1 MADFFI
7 RRPIVAMVIAILTV
21 IVGLVTL
28 KKLPISEYPPVSP
41 TMIQVTTTY
50 RGAAAEAVMES
61 VATPIE
67 SKVNGVDK
75 LLYMQS
81 FNANDGKLTLNVYFD
96 VGTDVDI
103 MQVNAQNRVG
113 QAEAQLPDAVKKEGV
128 VVNRSS
134 PDILMVVALSSPKG
148 TYDAIFLGNYCD
160 INLMDSIK
168 RVRGVGDV
176 KNFTAQDYTMRVW
189 LRPDKL
195 ASLGVTPADVSNA
208 LKEQNA
214 QSPAGRI
221 GAEPAPVGQEMQYN
235 VRALGLLKEPK
246 EFEEVIVRSNPDG
259 SQVKIKDVGRV
270 ELGAQTYDLRA
281 RLNKSPAGAIGIYL
295 APGANAIETA
305 DNVKKILADAKA
317 KFPPDMVYDIT
328 LDSTLPIKA
337 SMDEIVHT
345 LVEAVILVLIVVY
358 VFLQSFR
365 ATIIPMATVPVS
377 LLGAFIMFPA
387 LGFSVNVLTMF
398 GLVLAI
404 GIVVDDAIVVVEAVQ
419 HHLEHGKEPIEATKL
434 AMAEVSGPVIA
445 IGLVLCAVFVPV
457 AGMGGVTGQ
466 LYKQFALTIAV
477 AVVFSVINA
486 LTLSPALCALM
497 LKKPKPGKGPI
508 AAFFRGFNKTFDWLS
523 NKYGNIVG
531 GLARKAT
538 RSMLLL
544 VAVLVGIWL
553 IGKHVP
559 GGFIPDEDKGYLFVA
574 IELPEGASLQRTDEI
589 LKQVEGVVC
598 STKGVRSAVGLAG
611 MNILNSLNFP
621 NAALMFVGLEP
632 WEDRKAPA
640 LHASALAREWTKKF
654 STIPG
659 ARAFAF
665 GPPPLPGYGN
675 VSGFSMQLQDRS
687 GGSIGQLAGYV
698 KQLTEAVAKRPE
710 IGRISTTFN
719 PATPQVKVELDR
731 EKTRTLGIS
740 VDSVFQTLQ
749 AYLSGLYVN
758 DFVRFGRVYKVFV
771 QAESQ
776 FTGKP
781 EDIGQFYVR
790 NNDGKMVP
798 LSTLVKVSKMSG
810 PNVVT
815 RFNLYNAAEI
825 MGAPAPGYSSSQA
838 MKAIEE
844 VMKAMPAETGYEWS
858 GLTLQEKKSEG
869 QAPVIFGMAVLF
881 VFLLLAAQYESWGL
895 PFAVL
900 LATPT
905 VILGTLMGMLF
916 RNFDLNVYAQIGL
929 VMLIGLAAK
938 NAILIVEFAKMRR
951 EEGKEILDAAVEG
964 SKLRLRPILMT
975 SFAFILGCVPLM
987 LATGSGAASR
997 STMGTGVVYGMGIST
1012 VVGLFIIPVC
1022 YVFVQGIVERGKK
1035 PKLATAIIGTPGE
1048 TLAAPH
1054 NGPVRSQTPA
1064 EPAEGKAQP

>member
-21 IVGLVTL
+21 IVGLVSL
-28 KKLPISEYPPVSP
+28 KRLPISEYPPVSP

-81 FNANDGKLTLNVYFD
+81 YNANDGKLTLNVYFD
-96 VGTDVDI
+96 VGTDVDL
-103 MQVNAQNRVG
+103 MQVNTQNRVG
-113 QAEAQLPDAVKKEGV
+113 QAEAQLPEAVKKEGV

-134 PDILMVVALSSPKG
+134 PDILMVVALSSPNK

-160 INLMDSIK
+160 INLVDAIK
-168 RVRGVGDV
+168 RVKGVGDV
-176 KNFTAQDYTMRVW
+176 KNFTAQDYTMRMW
-189 LRPDKL
+189 LRPDRL
-195 ASLGVTPADVSNA
+195 ASLGITPQDISNA
-208 LKEQNA
+208 IKEQNA
-214 QSPAGRI
+214 QAPAGRI
-221 GAEPAPVGQEMQYN
+221 GAEPAPPGQQNQFN
-235 VRALGLLKEPK
+235 VRALGLLKEPR
-246 EFEEVIVRSNPDG
+246 EFEEIIIRSNPDG
-259 SQVKIKDVGRV
+259 SQVKIKDVARV
-270 ELGAQTYDLRA
+270 ELGAQTYDLGA
-281 RLNKSPAGAIGIYL
+281 RLNQKPAGAIGVYL
-295 APGANAIETA
+295 APGANAIQTA
-305 DNVKKILADAKA
+305 DNVREILEEARKQ
-317 KFPPDMVYDIT
+317 FPPDMAYDIT
-328 LDSTLPIKA
+328 LDTTLPIKA
-337 SMDEIVHT
+337 SMEEIVKT
-345 LVEAVILVLIVVY
+345 LEEAVILVLLVVFI
-358 VFLQSFR
+358 FLQSFR
-365 ATIIPMATVPVS
+365 ATIIPMCTVPVS
-377 LLGAFIMFPA
+377 LLGAFIMFPV

-419 HHLEHGKEPIEATKL
+419 HHLEHGKEPVEATRL
-434 AMAEVSGPVIA
+434 AMKEVSGPVVA

-486 LTLSPALCALM
+486 LTLSPALCALL
-497 LKKPKPGKGPI
+497 LKKPTPGRGPI
-508 AAFFRGFNKTFDWLS
+508 AKFFKSFNRAFDWS
-523 NKYGNIVG
+523 STRYGNIVG

-544 VAVLVGIWL
+544 VVVVAGIWL
-553 IGKHVP
+553 LGKFVP
-559 GGFIPDEDKGYLFVA
+559 GGFIPDEDKGFLFVA
-574 IELPEGASLQRTDEI
+574 VELPEGASLQRTDEI
-589 LKQVEGVVC
+589 LKEVEGVVC
-598 STKGVRSAVGLAG
+598 STPGVRSAVGVAG
-611 MNILNSLNFP
+611 MNILNSLSFP

-632 WEDRKAPA
+632 WEERKKPELQAA
-640 LHASALAREWTKKF
+640 ALAREWTRKF
-654 STIPG
+654 AAIPG

-687 GGSIGQLAGYV
+687 GGSIAQLAGYV

-719 PATPQVKVELDR
+719 PSTPQVKVELDR
-731 EKTRTLGIS
+731 EKARTLGVT

-758 DFVRFGRVYKVFV
+758 DFVRFGRVYKVFL
-771 QAESQ
+771 QAEPQ
-776 FTGKP
+776 FTDKP
-781 EDIGQFYVR
+781 DKIGQFYVR
-790 NNDGKMVP
+790 NSDGGMVP
-798 LSTLVKVSKMSG
+798 LSTLVKISKMSG
-810 PNVVT
+810 PNLVT

-825 MGAPAPGYSSSQA
+825 MGAPAPGYSSGQA
-838 MKAIEE
+838 MKDIEE
-844 VMKAMPAETGYEWS
+844 VMKTMPNETGYEWS

-881 VFLLLAAQYESWGL
+881 VFLLLAAQYESWSL

-905 VILGTLMGMLF
+905 VILGTMVGLLVRHYDM
-916 RNFDLNVYAQIGL
+916 NVYAQVGL

-938 NAILIVEFAKMRR
+938 NAILIVEFAKMQRD
-951 EEGKEILDAAVEG
+951 EGVPTLDAAVQG

-987 LATGSGAASR
+987 LATGSGAAAR
-997 STMGTGVVYGMGIST
+997 STMGTGVVYGMSIAT
-1012 VVGLFIIPVC
+1012 AVGLFIIPVC
-1022 YVFVQGIVERGKK
+1022 YVFVQRIVERTGKK
-1035 PKLATAIIGTPGE
+1035 P
-1048 TLAAPH
+1048 APARA
-1054 NGPVRSQTPA
+1054 GGV
-1064 EPAEGKAQP
+1064 

>member
-21 IVGLVTL
+21 IVGLISL
-28 KKLPISEYPPVSP
+28 KRLPIAEYPPVSP

-103 MQVNAQNRVG
+103 MQVNTQNRVS
-113 QAEAQLPDAVKKEGV
+113 QAEAQLPAAVKQEGV

-134 PDILMVVALSSPKG
+134 PDILMVVALASPKG
-148 TYDAIFLGNYCD
+148 TYDAIFLGNYLD
-160 INLMDSIK
+160 INLVDAIK

-195 ASLGVTPADVSNA
+195 ASLGITPSDIQNA

-221 GAEPAPVGQEMQYN
+221 GAEPAPPGQEMQFN
-235 VRALGLLKEPK
+235 VRALGLLKDPK
-246 EFEEVIVRSNPDG
+246 EFAEIIIRSNPDG

-270 ELGAQTYDLRA
+270 ELGAQTYDIRA
-281 RLNKSPAGAIGIYL
+281 RLNKSPAGAIGIFL
-295 APGANAIETA
+295 APGANAIDTA
-305 DNVKKILADAKA
+305 KNVRKILEEAKT
-317 KFPPDMVYDIT
+317 KFPPDMAYDVT
-328 LDSTLPIKA
+328 LDSTLPIVA

-345 LVEAVILVLIVVY
+345 LLEAVVLVLIVVY

-365 ATIIPMATVPVS
+365 ATIIPMCTVPVS

-419 HHLEHGKEPIEATKL
+419 HHLEHGKEPVEATKL
-434 AMAEVSGPVIA
+434 AMKEVSGPVVA

-457 AGMGGVTGQ
+457 AFMGGVTGQ
-466 LYKQFALTIAV
+466 LYSQFALTIAV

-497 LKKPKPGKGPI
+497 LKKPTPGRGPI
-508 AAFFRGFNKTFDWLS
+508 AKFFKLFNRSFDWLS
-523 NKYGNIVG
+523 TNYGGIVG
-531 GLARKAT
+531 SLARKAT

-544 VAVLVGIWL
+544 VVVLVGIWI
-553 IGKHVP
+553 IGKFVP

-574 IELPEGASLQRTDEI
+574 VELPEGASLQRTDEI
-589 LKQVEGVVC
+589 LKQVEGIVC
-598 STKGVRSAVGLAG
+598 NTPGVRSAVGLAG
-611 MNILNSLNFP
+611 YNILNSLNFP
-621 NAALMFVGLEP
+621 NAAMMFVGLEN
-632 WEDRKAPA
+632 WEERKKPE
-640 LHASALAREWTKKF
+640 LHASAIARGWTKKF
-654 STIPG
+654 QAIAG

-675 VSGFSMQLQDRS
+675 VSGFNMQLQDRS
-687 GGSIGQLAGYV
+687 GGTIQQLAGYM

-731 EKTRTLGIS
+731 EKCRTLGVT
-740 VDSVFQTLQ
+740 VDSVFATLQ

-758 DFVRFGRVYKVFV
+758 DFVRFGRVYKVFL
-771 QAESQ
+771 QAEPQ
-776 FTGKP
+776 FTDKP
-781 EDIGQFYVR
+781 DDIGNFYVR
-790 NNDGKMVP
+790 NSSGGMVP
-798 LSTLVKVSKMSG
+798 LNTLVKISKMSG

-825 MGAPAPGYSSSQA
+825 MGAPAPGYSSGQA

-844 VMKAMPAETGYEWS
+844 VMKTMPSEVGYEWS

-869 QAPVIFGMAVLF
+869 QAPIIFGMAILF
-881 VFLLLAAQYESWGL
+881 VFLLLSAQYESWGL

-905 VILGTLMGMLF
+905 VILGTMVGMLV
-916 RNFDLNVYAQIGL
+916 RHFDLNVYAQIGL

-938 NAILIVEFAKMRR
+938 NAILIVEFAKMKR
-951 EEGKEILDAAVEG
+951 EEGVEILDAAVQG

-997 STMGTGVVYGMGIST
+997 STMGTGVVYGMTIAT
-1012 VVGLFIIPVC
+1012 AIGLFLIPVC
-1022 YVFVQGIVERGKK
+1022 YVFVQRIVERGGKK
-1035 PKLATAIIGTPGE
+1035 QPVPA
-1048 TLAAPH
+1048 AAPA
-1054 NGPVRSQTPA
+1054 A
-1064 EPAEGKAQP
+1064 EQGGAH

>member
-1 MADFFI
+1 MAEFFI
-7 RRPIVAMVIAILTV
+7 RRPIVAMVISILTV
-21 IVGLVTL
+21 IVGSITL
-28 KKLPISEYPPVSP
+28 RRLPISEYPPVSP

-50 RGAAAEAVMES
+50 RGAASEAVMES

-81 FNANDGKLTLNVYFD
+81 YNANDGKLTLNVLFD

-103 MQVNAQNRVG
+103 MQVNTQNRVG

-134 PDILMVVALSSPKG
+134 PDILMVAALSSPKG
-148 TYDAIFLGNYCD
+148 SYDAVFLGNYCD
-160 INLMDSIK
+160 INLVDAIK

-176 KNFTAQDYTMRVW
+176 KNFTAQDYSMRIW
-189 LRPDKL
+189 LRPDRL
-195 ASLGVTPADVSNA
+195 ASLGVTPDDIKKAVQ
-208 LKEQNA
+208 EQNA

-221 GAEPAPVGQEMQYN
+221 GAEPAPAGQQSQFN
-235 VRALGLLKEPK
+235 VRALGLLKDPK
-246 EFEEVIVRSNPDG
+246 EFEEIIIRSNTDG
-259 SQVKIKDVGRV
+259 SQVKVKDVGRV

-281 RLNKSPAGAIGIYL
+281 RLNGSPAGAIGVYL
-295 APGANAIETA
+295 APGANALETA
-305 DNVKKILADAKA
+305 DNVKRILENAKTR
-317 KFPPDMVYDIT
+317 FPPDMDFDIT

-337 SMDEIVHT
+337 SMNEIVHT
-345 LVEAVILVLIVVY
+345 LVEAVVLVLVVVY

-365 ATIIPMATVPVS
+365 ATLIPMLTVPVS

-419 HHLEHGKEPIEATKL
+419 HHIEHGKDPVEATRL
-434 AMAEVSGPVIA
+434 AMKEVSGPVVA

-457 AGMGGVTGQ
+457 AFMGGVTGQ
-466 LYKQFALTIAV
+466 LYSQFALTIAV

-486 LTLSPALCALM
+486 LTLSPALAAL
-497 LKKPKPGKGPI
+497 LLRKPAPGRGPI
-508 AAFFRGFNKTFDWLS
+508 AAFFKLFNRFFDWLS
-523 NKYGNIVG
+523 ASYGGIVG
-531 GLARKAT
+531 GLCGKTA

-544 VAVLVGIWL
+544 VAVCAGIYFL
-553 IGKHVP
+553 GKVVP

-574 IELPEGASLQRTDEI
+574 VELPEGASLQRTDAA
-589 LKQVEGVVC
+589 LKQVEAIVRH
-598 STKGVRSAVGLAG
+598 TKGVRSAVGLAG
-611 MNILNSLNFP
+611 MNILNSLNVP
-621 NAALMFVGLEP
+621 NAALMFVGLQD
-632 WEDRKAPA
+632 WEERKAPH
-640 LHASALAREWTKKF
+640 LHASAIAREWNKKF
-654 STIPG
+654 YAVPG

-675 VSGFSMQLQDRS
+675 VSGFSMQLQDRT
-687 GGSIGQLAGYV
+687 GGSIEQLARYV
-698 KQLTEAVAKRPE
+698 QQLTEAATQRPE

-731 EKTRTLGIS
+731 EKARTLGVP
-740 VDSVFQTLQ
+740 VDSVFATLQ
-749 AYLSGLYVN
+749 SYLSGLYVN
-758 DFVRFGRVYKVFV
+758 DFVRFGRVYKVFL

-776 FTGKP
+776 FTSRP

-790 NNDGKMVP
+790 NGGGQMVP
-798 LSTLVKVSKMSG
+798 LSTLVTVSQMSG
-810 PNVVT
+810 PNFVT

-825 MGAPAPGYSSSQA
+825 MGAPAPGFSSGQA
-838 MKAIEE
+838 IRAIEQ
-844 VMKAMPAETGYEWS
+844 VMKSMPSETGYEWS

-869 QAPVIFGMAVLF
+869 QAPVIFGMAVLL

-895 PFAVL
+895 PFSVL

-905 VILGTLMGMLF
+905 VVLGTLVGMWV
-916 RNFDLNVYAQIGL
+916 RNYDLNVYAQIGL

-938 NAILIVEFAKMRR
+938 NAILIVEFAKMKR
-951 EEGKEILDAAVEG
+951 EEGVDVLEAAVQG

-997 STMGTGVVYGMGIST
+997 STMGTGVVYGMTIAT
-1012 VVGLFIIPVC
+1012 AVGLFLIPVC
-1022 YVFVQGIVERGKK
+1022 YVFVQRIIERGGATK
-1035 PKLATAIIGTPGE
+1035 PVAVPATATPQQGG
-1048 TLAAPH
+1048 AH
-1054 NGPVRSQTPA
+1054 S
-1064 EPAEGKAQP
+1064 

>member
-148 TYDAIFLGNYCD
+148 TYDAVFLGNYCD
-160 INLMDSIK
+160 INLVDAIK

-176 KNFTAQDYTMRVW
+176 KNFTAQDYSMRIW
-189 LRPDKL
+189 LRPDRM
-195 ASLGVTPADVSNA
+195 ASLAVTPSDVSNA

-221 GAEPAPVGQEMQYN
+221 GAEPAPPGQESQFN
-235 VRALGLLKEPK
+235 VRALGLLKDPK
-246 EFEEVIVRSNPDG
+246 EFEEIIVRSNPDG
-259 SQVKIKDVGRV
+259 SQVKIKDIGRV

-295 APGANAIETA
+295 APGANAIETS
-305 DNVKKILADAKA
+305 DNVKKILDSAKA
-317 KFPPDMVYDIT
+317 RFPADMIYDIT
-328 LDSTLPIKA
+328 LDTTLPIKA

-345 LVEAVILVLIVVY
+345 LFEAVILVLIVVY

-365 ATIIPMATVPVS
+365 ATIIPMCTVPVS
-377 LLGAFIMFPA
+377 LLGAFIMFPV

-434 AMAEVSGPVIA
+434 AMKEVSGPVVA

-457 AGMGGVTGQ
+457 AGMSGVTGQ

-497 LKKPKPGKGPI
+497 LKKPTPGRGPI
-508 AAFFRGFNKTFDWLS
+508 AKFFKLFNRTFDWLS
-523 NKYGNIVG
+523 TRYGNIVG

-538 RSMLLL
+538 FSMLLL
-544 VAVLVGIWL
+544 VAVVGGIWV
-553 IGKHVP
+553 IGKFVP

-574 IELPEGASLQRTDEI
+574 VELPEGASLQRTDAV
-589 LKQVEGVVC
+589 LKQVETIVGN
-598 STKGVRSAVGLAG
+598 TEGVRSAVGVAG

-621 NAALMFVGLEP
+621 NAALMFVGLKP
-632 WEDRKAPA
+632 WEERKSPE

-654 STIPG
+654 AAIPG

-675 VSGFSMQLQDRS
+675 VSGFSMQMQDRS
-687 GGSIGQLAGYV
+687 GGTIAQLAAYV

-710 IGRISTTFN
+710 IGRLSTTFN

-731 EKTRTLGIS
+731 EKARTLS
-740 VDSVFQTLQ
+740 VPVDSIFATLQ
-749 AYLSGLYVN
+749 TYLSGLYVN
-758 DFVRFGRVYKVFV
+758 DFVRFGRVYKVFL
-771 QAESQ
+771 QAEPH
-776 FTGKP
+776 FTSKP
-781 EDIGQFYVR
+781 DDIGQFYVR
-790 NNDGKMVP
+790 NNGGQMVP
-798 LSTLVKVSKMSG
+798 LSTLVTISKMSG

-825 MGAPAPGYSSSQA
+825 MGSAAPGYSSGQA
-838 MKAIEE
+838 IKAIEE
-844 VMKAMPAETGYEWS
+844 VMKTMPNETGYEWS

-905 VILGTLMGMLF
+905 VILGTLVGMLV

-987 LATGSGAASR
+987 LATGSGAAAR
-997 STMGTGVVYGMGIST
+997 STMGTGVVYGMTIST
-1012 VVGLFIIPVC
+1012 AVGLFIIPVC
-1022 YVFVQGIVERGKK
+1022 YVFVQRIVERGKK
-1035 PKLATAIIGTPGE
+1035 PGKPEAATATPPKGE
-1048 TLAAPH
+1048 IHEVVAH
-1054 NGPVRSQTPA
+1054 
-1064 EPAEGKAQP
+1064 